1 MQRFCRGAS
10 RTLFLVLFLAM
21 VGALS
26 FTASASPPPQ
36 ERQKLAAQS
45 MCELIAR
52 EARRRD
58 LPESFLARL
67 IWQES
72 SFNPSAVSPV
82 GAQGIA
88 QFMPETARERGLRDP
103 FAPQEALPASADFL
117 SELHKLFGNLGLAAA
132 AYNAG
137 QGRVKRW
144 LAGEAG
150 LPIETR
156 DYVHSITGRPASDW
170 TDINAQFSIPPIGE
184 AQHFIGDCIELAS
197 RGAEVKLASRSTE
210 SRSRA
215 KASGPAHPWGVQVA
229 GSHSESAALAS
240 FKRLKARHPELL
252 ADVDPLVLRKR
263 NPGMGSKRMVNI
275 RIGAAS
281 RAQADQLCAKL
292 LAKGSACVVLKN

>member
-1 MQRFCRGAS
+1 M
-10 RTLFLVLFLAM
+10 LA
-21 VGALS
+21 
-26 FTASASPPPQ
+26 T
-36 ERQKLAAQS
+36 QS
-45 MCELIAR
+45 MCELISR

-72 SFNPSAVSPV
+72 AFNPSAVSPV

-117 SELHKLFGNLGLAAA
+117 SELHELFGNLGLAAA

-144 LAGEAG
+144 LAGESG
-150 LPIETR
+150 LPVETQ
-156 DYVHSITGRPASDW
+156 DYVHSITGRPPADW
-170 TDINAQFSIPPIGE
+170 TGLNAQFSIPPVGE
-184 AQHFIGDCIELAS
+184 TQHFIADCMKLAS
-197 RGAEVKLASRSTE
+197 RGAEVKLASRGAE
-210 SRSRA
+210 PKKRA
-215 KASGPAHPWGVQVA
+215 KASDPGHPWGVQVA
-229 GSHSESAALAS
+229 GSHSESAALAR
-240 FKRLKARHPELL
+240 FEHLKARHSDLL
-252 ADVDPLVLRKR
+252 ANVDPLVLRKR
-263 NPGMGSKRMVNI
+263 NPGMGSKRIVNI

-292 LAKGSACVVLKN
+292 LAKGAACVVLKN